1 MAYRSHNVGRPQE
14 DTYRA
19 ALLRAA
25 EIHGGVG
32 PLAKQLRAPAAY
44 VARWLDGQ
52 DAMPGTIF
60 LRVVDMLIEGTKRP
74 DATATSRGLGSP

>member
-1 MAYRSHNVGRPQE
+1 MAHPSHNFVLAQE
-14 DTYRA
+14 HVYRA

-44 VARWLDGQ
+44 VARWLDGHQ
-52 DAMPGTIF
+52 PMPGTIF
-60 LRVVDMLIEGTKRP
+60 LRVVDMLIEATKKP
-74 DATATSRGLGSP
+74 Q

>member
-1 MAYRSHNVGRPQE
+1 MAAGVPAISVIRSQE

-44 VARWLDGQ
+44 VARWLDGHQ
-52 DAMPGTIF
+52 AMPGTIF
-60 LRVVDMLIEGTKRP
+60 LRVVDMLIEATKKP
-74 DATATSRGLGSP
+74 RGLDR